1 MGDITLKF
9 DSNEQ
14 IQFVAG
20 FAESIFD
27 VYSNWSL
34 NTIKSLNSKLESI
47 DSETM
52 LSVDLSNDE
61 ISLLGHI
68 CTILSDIDTDE
79 IIAGCNVS
87 SKIARAVRAVSPVD
101 TTSCAFK
108 FLAVLKDYHIPAE
121 YCIDLFSDWCSGV
134 DFSVLAEK
142 CMMIQSKYNV
152 DMTGVWRWLQ
162 TATIP
167 SDTNWREEV
176 NKYKEICK

>member
-27 VYSNWSL
+27 AYNNWSL
-34 NTIKSLNSKLESI
+34 NTIKSLNNKLESL
-47 DSETM
+47 DSEAM

-61 ISLLGHI
+61 IRLLYHI
-68 CTILSDIDTDE
+68 CAILSNIDADE
-79 IIAGCNVS
+79 VIAGCNVS
-87 SKIARAVRAVSPVD
+87 SKIARAIYSVD
-101 TTSCAFK
+101 TTSCASK
-108 FLAVLKDYHIPAE
+108 FLAVLKDYHIPAK
-121 YCIDLFSDWCSGV
+121 YCVELFSNWCSGE
-134 DFSVLAEK
+134 DFSVLAEN
-142 CMMIQSKYNV
+142 CMDIQYKYGFNMIQ
-152 DMTGVWRWLQ
+152 VWRWLQ

-176 NKYKEICK
+176 DRFKEAING